1 MVAGLIT
8 LPVRLT
14 LGAAG
19 LLWRGVESASAH
31 AIAFVQRARSKD
43 GTSTQV
49 DESEIYA
56 GPPPPTASITPEE
69 PEPLPTPRRGAGDR
83 RAPTATAARAP
94 KRAADERPVVP
105 QAPPTGEPTHV
116 SEEPELVEELA
127 EPGAEEGAGAQ
138 VNVREPWEGYGR
150 MNARDV
156 VARLAA
162 ADPAE
167 LAAIELYERA
177 HRNRRTV
184 LNALGRRLAR

>member
-14 LGAAG
+14 LSAAG
-19 LLWRGVESASAH
+19 LLWRGVESASAR
-31 AIAFVQRARSKD
+31 AIAFLQHTDSKD
-43 GTSTQV
+43 GTATQV
-49 DESEIYA
+49 DEREIYA
-56 GPPPPTASITPEE
+56 GPPPPPASITPEE
-69 PEPLPTPRRGAGDR
+69 PEPLPAPRRGAGAGP
-83 RAPTATAARAP
+83 APAATAAQAP
-94 KRAADERPVVP
+94 ERAADERPVVP
-105 QAPPTGEPTHV
+105 EAPPIGEPTHV

-162 ADPAE
+162 ADRAE

-184 LNALGRRLAR
+184 LNALERRLPR